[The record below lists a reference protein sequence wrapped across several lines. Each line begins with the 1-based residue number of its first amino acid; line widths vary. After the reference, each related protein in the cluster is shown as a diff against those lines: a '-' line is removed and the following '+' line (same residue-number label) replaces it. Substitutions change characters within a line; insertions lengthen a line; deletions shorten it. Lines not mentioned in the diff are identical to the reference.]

1 LRNNNPQGNDI
12 LGNTAQLEAIR
23 HDKGPAMVLAGPG
36 SGKTFVITQRLKYLI
51 EVCGADPSSI
61 LVITFTKAAALEM
74 QHRFMKLTDSSYP
87 EVSFGTFHSVFY
99 QILRNSRS
107 KTTPTISLATEKQK
121 HEFLKDA
128 LSFLRE
134 KKKLGEEEYLNC
146 LQEIPDILSEI
157 SRYKNT
163 CNDFSS
169 FVTNIS
175 AGPLF
180 PDIYK
185 GYNKLLSEFGLIDF
199 DDMIIR
205 CYELL
210 MNNRSILSSW
220 QERFDYFL
228 IDEYQDINLMQFKV
242 VELLCRDLNLF
253 VVGDDDQSIYGFRGS
268 DPGIMMAFKKTF
280 ERGDPRLINLD
291 VNYRCGR
298 VILENAIKVIEENK
312 VRFKK
317 KLTANAGNGCGL
329 VAARRYESRDRQ
341 NEAIALFLLH
351 HLNELSDIAILFRSN
366 TERSNLA
373 RLLTERGIPH
383 NLEDSTPG
391 IFKNE
396 GVLLCVSYLEF
407 AYNGQ
412 KRCDYLKIIN
422 RPMRYI
428 SRDSCS
434 RETVSQREVLEYY
447 KGNRAR
453 SEAAERFFR
462 NIDMLRHLRPVLA
475 VRFIRNSI
483 GIDSLYSDKE
493 ALKSFEKL
501 SQDYTDME
509 MFLTFCR
516 EEIQKESTE
525 KKTLKGQN
533 NGNRVKLMTLH
544 GSKGLEFKTV
554 WLPDLNEGIIPSR
567 NATTSQQIEEER
579 RMLYVGMT
587 RAKQALI
594 MSYVTGSKD
603 NPMLPTRFLRPVR
616 DLWEDAYQRPSES
629 SSGASSGRSTS
640 SSNSASSR

>member
-1 LRNNNPQGNDI
+1 MRNNNPQGNDI

-107 KTTPTISLATEKQK
+107 KTAPTISLATEKQK

-128 LSFLRE
+128 LSFLRK

-210 MNNRSILSSW
+210 MSNRSILSSW

-280 ERGDPRLINLD
+280 ERGNPRLINLD

-312 VRFKK
+312 VRFRK
-317 KLTANAGNGCGL
+317 KLTADMGNGRGL

-434 RETVSQREVLEYY
+434 RETVSQRGVLEYY

-493 ALKSFEKL
+493 ALKSLEKL

-509 MFLTFCR
+509 MFLAYCR

-525 KKTLKGQN
+525 KKHLKGQN
-533 NGNRVKLMTLH
+533 KGNRVKLMTLH

-629 SSGASSGRSTS
+629 SSGASS
-640 SSNSASSR
+640 

>member
-1 LRNNNPQGNDI
+1 
-12 LGNTAQLEAIR
+12 
-23 HDKGPAMVLAGPG
+23 MVLAGPG

>member
-1 LRNNNPQGNDI
+1 
-12 LGNTAQLEAIR
+12 
-23 HDKGPAMVLAGPG
+23 MVLAGPG

-163 CNDFSS
+163 CNGFSS

>member
-1 LRNNNPQGNDI
+1 MRNNNPQGNDI